1 VCTPICQLLGWWKMT
16 QSARPLRADAAR
28 NRERV
33 LEVAY
38 KTFAT
43 EGLSV
48 PIDEIA
54 RRAGVGT
61 GTVYRHFPSKDDLV
75 RAIVADRLQHVI
87 DEGHALLQSDPGEA
101 LFTFLR
107 SLVLEWGVTDVGLKA
122 AVDGSDIKIR
132 VKGVRDAFL
141 GLVDEFLRAAQQA
154 GTVRPDVN
162 ATHVKTLVVGC
173 QAMQTY
179 NNKAAKQAIAVVFD
193 GLRAPSA

>member
-1 VCTPICQLLGWWKMT
+1 MA
-16 QSARPLRADAAR
+16 QSARPLRADAVR

-38 KTFAT
+38 ETFAA

-75 RAIVADRLQHVI
+75 RAIITDRLRHVI

-101 LFTFLR
+101 LFGFLC
-107 SLVLEWGVTDVGLKA
+107 SLVLKWGVTDVGLKA
-122 AVDGSDIKIR
+122 AVDGSDIKIS

-141 GLVDEFLRAAQQA
+141 GLVDELLRAAQQA
-154 GTVRPDVN
+154 GTARTDVN
-162 ATHVKTLVVGC
+162 ATQVKTLIVGC

-179 NNKAAKQAIAVVFD
+179 NNKASKQAIAVVFD